1 MNHPSFIV
9 SNDEPTHPSGSICV
23 KERERGKNASVPIRM
38 LLEVHVHLTVA
49 KGDAFVDALGDD
61 ARGVSKA
68 DDGKINDLLLY

>member
-1 MNHPSFIV
+1 
-9 SNDEPTHPSGSICV
+9 
-23 KERERGKNASVPIRM
+23 M

-68 DDGKINDLLLY
+68 DDGTINDLLLY

>member
-9 SNDEPTHPSGSICV
+9 SNDEPTHPSGSVCV
-23 KERERGKNASVPIRM
+23 KEREAKNASVPIRM

-49 KGDAFVDALGDD
+49 KGDAFVDALDDD

-68 DDGKINDLLLY
+68 DDGTINDLLLY